1 MPPSRILI
9 VEHDPVISHIIE
21 QRLKKMS
28 YEITGNVRN
37 SSDAF
42 RSLGSNP
49 PDVIITDISLLGK
62 SDGIFLAKQIR
73 ARSGVPI
80 IFLYQAMEDAVLW
93 SMKETRPD
101 GYILKPFT
109 DVSLKVSI
117 ELAINKTELQTVQG
131 QKIPA

>member
-1 MPPSRILI
+1 MSPARILI
-9 VEHDPVISHIIE
+9 VERDPVISHVIE
-21 QRLKKMS
+21 RRLKIMS
-28 YEITGNVRN
+28 YEITGNVKN

-42 RSLGSNP
+42 RSLNSNP
-49 PDVIITDISLLGK
+49 PDVIITDISLCGK
-62 SDGIFLAKQIR
+62 NDGIFLAKQIR
-73 ARSGVPI
+73 ARYGIPI
-80 IFLYQAMEDAVLW
+80 IFLYQAMEDSVLL

-117 ELAINKTELQTVQG
+117 ELAMNKAELQKVPV